1 MRKYL
6 IFILLF
12 SSQLLVAQ
20 KKNDTLVTVSVGLG
34 IDKELEREEKI
45 TFYANTIN
53 SYDGGDLPAFLFDSC
68 FDTQIDL
75 WEGLHSPVSLRWM
88 VLEQVYNKEALGL
101 ILSSQDKRLK
111 SKCKYDKRANDGIV
125 IPMIKK
131 SYFELIQ
138 KRYKQL

>member
-1 MRKYL
+1 MKKFL

-12 SSQLLVAQ
+12 NTQLLAAQ
-20 KKNDTLVTVSVGLG
+20 SKNDTLTTVEVE
-34 IDKELEREEKI
+34 IDKKLEREEKI
-45 TFYANTIN
+45 TFFANSIN

-68 FDTQIDL
+68 FDTQFDL
-75 WEGLHSPVSLRWM
+75 WEGLPGPVSLRWM

-111 SKCKYDKRANDGIV
+111 TKCKYDKRANDGIV
-125 IPMIKK
+125 IPMISE
-131 SYFELIQ
+131 SYYQLIQ